1 MSHETLPVKGNI
13 LIVDD
18 TPDNLRLLSAMLT
31 KRGYKVRSVINGKMA
46 LDATRAMPPDLILLD
61 IRMPDM
67 DGYEVCQRLKADVTT
82 NAIPVIFLSALD
94 DMLDKVKAFSIGGVD
109 YISKPF
115 EVNEVLVRVDN
126 HLAIRAA
133 QEEVRQL
140 NIELEN
146 RVRQRTQ
153 QLSEAV
159 SRLEREVSRRQEA
172 EAQLL
177 RYQSE
182 LEQRVEERTTALR
195 VSEQRFAQT
204 ERELEQLVQERQYL
218 QEELRTACNFDD
230 IVGSCEALTAVLSTV
245 ARVAPTEATVM
256 IQGESGTGKELI
268 ARALHTN
275 SARRDRPFIKV
286 NCGAFPSSLVESE
299 LFGHEK
305 GAFTGAHERR
315 VGRFE
320 LAHGGTLFLD
330 EIGEMPLEVQVK
342 LLRVIQEREFER
354 VGGRDTLAVDVR
366 LIAATHRD
374 LKQEVEAGRFRE
386 DLYYRIHVFPIE
398 LPPLRAR
405 REDIPLLV
413 QHFVAKHSAKLNIL
427 VTTIPTPAMQAL
439 CRYDWPGNIRELENV
454 IERAMILTSGPV
466 LELAPNTLAFT
477 SESELPVLP
486 AASSAQTLE
495 EVERH
500 YLQTVL
506 EQCQWVINGPNG
518 AAEIVGLHP
527 NTLRH
532 RLQKLG
538 LSRPE

>member
-1 MSHETLPVKGNI
+1 M
-13 LIVDD
+13 DD

>member
-1 MSHETLPVKGNI
+1 M
-13 LIVDD
+13 
-18 TPDNLRLLSAMLT
+18 
-31 KRGYKVRSVINGKMA
+31 
-46 LDATRAMPPDLILLD
+46 
-61 IRMPDM
+61 
-67 DGYEVCQRLKADVTT
+67 
-82 NAIPVIFLSALD
+82 
-94 DMLDKVKAFSIGGVD
+94 D

-126 HLAIRAA
+126 HLAIQAA

-140 NIELEN
+140 NVELEN

-153 QLSEAV
+153 QLTDAV
-159 SRLEREVSRRQEA
+159 GRLEREVSRRQQAEA
-172 EAQLL
+172 ELL

-204 ERELEQLVQERQYL
+204 EREIEQLVQERQYL
-218 QEELRTACNFDD
+218 QDELRAACRFDD
-230 IVGSCEALTAVLSTV
+230 IVGSCQALTVVLSTV
-245 ARVAPTEATVM
+245 ARVAETETTVM

-320 LAHGGTLFLD
+320 LANGGTLFLD

-386 DLYYRIHVFPIE
+386 DLYYRINVFPIE

-413 QHFVAKHSAKLNIL
+413 EHFVAKHAAKLNKF
-427 VTTIPTPAMQAL
+427 VTMIPASAMQAL

-454 IERAMILTSGPV
+454 IERAMILTTGSS
-466 LELAPNTLAFT
+466 LELTPNALAFAP
-477 SESELPVLP
+477 ERQPVAQPLS
-486 AASSAQTLE
+486 SSAQTLE

-506 EQCQWVINGPNG
+506 EQCQWVINGPKG
-518 AAEIVGLHP
+518 AAEIAGLHP